1 FGQSDGITD
10 VDWLKMLPIME
21 GKYTGHDLRTT
32 ATLGDV
38 LDFHEAYVERL
49 LSQQRAEDGNRR
61 TSRCHR
67 SGHHSGS

>member
-1 FGQSDGITD
+1 
-10 VDWLKMLPIME
+10 MLPIME

>member
-1 FGQSDGITD
+1 
-10 VDWLKMLPIME
+10 MLPIME

-49 LSQQRAEDGNRR
+49 LSQRRAEDGNRT
-61 TSRCHR
+61 TSNHYR
-67 SGHHSGS
+67 S

>member
-1 FGQSDGITD
+1 
-10 VDWLKMLPIME
+10 ME

-49 LSQQRAEDGNRR
+49 LSQRRAEDGNRT
-61 TSRCHR
+61 TSNHYR
-67 SGHHSGS
+67 S